1 MAAPLA
7 FEPVRRRPLKILF
20 GSIIFLASLFLM
32 RQVLVGTGLMN
43 STVVMLFLVA
53 AVGIPLGGIVLVE
66 GAVEH
71 EVNELRARIH
81 ELEKRLT
88 ARGDDPSA

>member
-1 MAAPLA
+1 
-7 FEPVRRRPLKILF
+7 LKIAF

-53 AVGIPLGGIVLVE
+53 AVGIPLGGLVLVE
-66 GAVEH
+66 GAMEH
-71 EVNELRARIH
+71 EVNDLRSRIA
-81 ELEKRLT
+81 ELEKRQ
-88 ARGDDPSA
+88 RHRDGGSSS